1 MYVKVSDLHDEYSAD
16 TIYQIT
22 EGIHCW
28 YKSTDVYYTARIIPF
43 AVGYGANHYTFN
55 PVTSGWDR
63 EVMSTPGHLY
73 GHYIRIDDGDALM
86 YIRMEEVW
94 VNKSKLNLPQ

>member
-22 EGIHCW
+22 EGVHCW
-28 YKSTDVYYTARIIPF
+28 YDSTDVYYTARIIPF

-63 EVMSTPGHLY
+63 
-73 GHYIRIDDGDALM
+73 
-86 YIRMEEVW
+86 
-94 VNKSKLNLPQ
+94 